1 MIHSKQSIQNKLTG
15 VNKMG
20 YRSTVGI
27 RVQRTDP
34 DAPDIPTVLALAKT
48 KGIISGDL
56 FEAHWYKDASGWD
69 ADNFV
74 FYNEDV
80 KWYDGYEPVDGVN
93 NLYAFFEELDDGE
106 GKYRGA
112 FCRIGEDQTDV
123 TVEHFGEDGWELAE
137 VSRSI
142 DIDLTLLG
150 ERPKLTD
157 VNKEEA

>member
-1 MIHSKQSIQNKLTG
+1 MSHSKQSIQNKLTG

-34 DAPDIPTVLALAKT
+34 DAPDIPTVLALAKA
-48 KGIISGDL
+48 KGIISDNF
-56 FEAHWYKDASGWD
+56 FEVHWHKDASGWD

-93 NLYAFFEELDDGE
+93 KLYAFFQELDDDE
-106 GKYRGA
+106 GKYKGA
-112 FCRIGEDQTDV
+112 FCRIGEDETDSS
-123 TVEHFGEDGWELAE
+123 VEHFGEDGWELAW
-137 VSRSI
+137 VARSI
-142 DIDLTLLG
+142 EMEMDLLG
-150 ERPKLTD
+150 DRLELTG
-157 VNKEEA
+157 VNK